1 MHAHKTL
8 RHFNS
13 ISLFIVCV
21 LEDEWVQRHTSGDQ
35 RTTSRDQFSLHHR
48 DPKDGIM
55 SQDLSVAGSLTC

>member
-21 LEDEWVQRHTSGDQ
+21 LEVRVDEWVQRHTSGDQ

-55 SQDLSVAGSLTC
+55 SVAGSLTC